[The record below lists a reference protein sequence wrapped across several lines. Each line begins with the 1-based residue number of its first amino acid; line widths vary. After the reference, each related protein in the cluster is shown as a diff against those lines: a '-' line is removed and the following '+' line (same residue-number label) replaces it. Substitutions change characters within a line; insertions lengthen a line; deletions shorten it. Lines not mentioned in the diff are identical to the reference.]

1 MDKKIETL
9 EENLDFSDSL
19 LQTAFLK
26 IGLKDQIIL
35 AIAFDLFRKFYFPVN
50 FAFYNACENLDPK
63 HFRQRLQ
70 LALTRLKNVTKLSVK
85 NGDPFTFFKVRL
97 ELLFYTFSN
106 LYHAQQEGSNVFT
119 LVEIYLEF
127 CGTTLPNQNTLRLF
141 LNEISSLVDLS
152 EQESEAL
159 TAVLEDFTPELNYQL
174 PKSKEILEKLS
185 GWKNTRFSELLSK
198 IIEALTNPNY
208 SDKDNGNP
216 EHETLLSKQAK
227 MLANLSSFKDF
238 LMCLS
243 PEEKSLA
250 LALVRLKT
258 QNQEVTISSI
268 LEETGWPANEST
280 PSKIAYIRKS
290 IEEKIK
296 QLADGEII
304 VVYENGLL
312 VPSHSPRVALFII
325 LSRYSDTF
333 RILMSKISLQIDAQI
348 LGYILEH
355 NLYMEGKIVVI
366 NSNAAISARSNNGH
380 RETNINYV
388 NRSINKL
395 TTFCRKLIFTQ
406 LFFKYR
412 VWLCHSFFS
421 ALSQHDSLLY
431 PFLNLP
437 NTTQNPLRRNP
448 EEMQS
453 FQAII
458 EILLKLKPEQINLLL
473 RAMIASMK
481 DVDKTDQILL
491 DWVSNILE

>member
-1 MDKKIETL
+1 M
-9 EENLDFSDSL
+9 
-19 LQTAFLK
+19 
-26 IGLKDQIIL
+26 
-35 AIAFDLFRKFYFPVN
+35 
-50 FAFYNACENLDPK
+50 
-63 HFRQRLQ
+63 
-70 LALTRLKNVTKLSVK
+70 
-85 NGDPFTFFKVRL
+85 
-97 ELLFYTFSN
+97 
-106 LYHAQQEGSNVFT
+106 FT
-119 LVEIYLEF
+119 LAEIYLEF

-141 LNEISSLVDLS
+141 LNEISNLVDLS

-227 MLANLSSFKDF
+227 MLASLSSFKDF

-268 LEETGWPANEST
+268 LGETGWPANEST
-280 PSKIAYIRKS
+280 PSKIAYLRKS
-290 IEEKIK
+290 IEEKLK
-296 QLADGEII
+296 QLADDKII

-325 LSRYSDTF
+325 LTTYRDAFNLLLQTF
-333 RILMSKISLQIDAQI
+333 PLQI
-348 LGYILEH
+348 GNEILEH
-355 NLYMEGKIVVI
+355 ILEFKTYMGRRIIVI
-366 NSNAAISARSNNGH
+366 NSNAAISTRSNNVQ
-380 RETNINYV
+380 RELSIHYV
-388 NRSINKL
+388 NRSINKM
-395 TTFCRKLIFTQ
+395 TTFCRKLIFIQ

-412 VWLCHSFFS
+412 VWLCHRFFS
-421 ALSQHDSLLY
+421 SLSLEDNLLY
-431 PFLNLP
+431 TFLNLP
-437 NTTQNPLRRNP
+437 NNTQNPLRGNQEQMRH
-448 EEMQS
+448 

-473 RAMIASMK
+473 RAMIANLK

-491 DWVSNILE
+491 DWVSNTLE